1 MIGDRI
7 RELRKQRRYSQAQ
20 LAKKLNVTQ
29 GAVSQWENE
38 QTVPAADQLVSI
50 ASLFGVTVDQL
61 LGRENEPAPATPDE
75 ERDAYADIGRRV
87 VALTAAQR
95 EKAQTVEAKIISAG
109 VDRMPEA
116 DRERALTMMKLMFAE
131 YADYFKED

>member
-29 GAVSQWENE
+29 GAVSQWENG
-38 QTVPAADQLVSI
+38 QTVPAADQLISI

-61 LGRENEPAPATPDE
+61 LGRADEQAPATPDE

-131 YADYFKED
+131 YADFFKED